1 MIFVCPTLTSLRY
14 SCIDKTIFHQPRAEK
29 GQYDAWG
36 ELNNNDPNWTWDSL
50 LHYFKKS
57 EILTPPNDDQLAEGA
72 KYVRDVHGT
81 SEEEGRVKVG
91 FPNYFYPQSKM
102 WHTASGFKLSLDL
115 SAGHPQ
121 GTVGISIN
129 SLDAKNNTR

>member
-1 MIFVCPTLTSLRY
+1 MLIKFY
-14 SCIDKTIFHQPRAEK
+14 HQPRAEK

-50 LHYFKKS
+50 FPYFKKS
-57 EILTPPNDDQLAEGA
+57 EILTPPTDSQIAEGV
-72 KYVRDVHGT
+72 KYIPEVHGT
-81 SEEEGRVKVG
+81 SKVEGRVHVG

-102 WHTASGFKLSLDL
+102 WHTASGFALSPDL

-121 GTVGISIN
+121 GEVGISIN